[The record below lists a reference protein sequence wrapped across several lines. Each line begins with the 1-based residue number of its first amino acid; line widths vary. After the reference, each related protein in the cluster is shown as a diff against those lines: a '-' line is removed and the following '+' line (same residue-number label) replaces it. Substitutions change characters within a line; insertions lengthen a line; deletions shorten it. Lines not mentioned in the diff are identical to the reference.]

1 MATTIGP
8 GITVGAGVAI
18 TPTLSIV
25 TNGLVLNLDAG
36 NPASYSGSGTTW
48 TDLSGN
54 NNDATMTNPVW
65 TDTNSGSFT
74 FNGTA
79 SSYGVVADSA
89 SMNPTSI
96 TWETWVQITS
106 GPVSNY
112 SWVVR
117 NGWAGA
123 PWFFGYN
130 ASNYWTL
137 GINDDSATYNQT
149 QTSVVTAGWYQ
160 VVGTYDG
167 SEIILYVNSA
177 PAGTPVAFAGGNITG
192 YGSPTIINGG
202 STSTTPPPN
211 EQFWNGDIAVLRMYD
226 RALSGAE
233 VLQNYN
239 IDRSRFG
246 L

>member
-1 MATTIGP
+1 MIISGVSLNGATVVDASP
-8 GITVGAGVAI
+8 
-18 TPTLSIV
+18 V
-25 TNGLVLNLDAG
+25 TSGLVLSLDAG
-36 NPASYSGSGTTW
+36 NPASYPGSGTTW

-65 TDTNSGSFT
+65 TNTNSGYFT
-74 FNGTA
+74 FDGTA

-89 SMNPTSI
+89 SMSPTSI
-96 TWETWVQITS
+96 TWETWVQIS
-106 GPVSNY
+106 GVPVSNY

-117 NGWAGA
+117 NGWAGS

-137 GINDDSATYNQT
+137 SINDNSLTYNQT

-160 VVGTYDG
+160 VLGTYDG
-167 SEIILYVNSA
+167 SEIILYVNGTQ
-177 PAGTPVAFAGGNITG
+177 AGTPVAFAAGNITG

-202 STSTTPPPN
+202 STSTSPPPD
-211 EQFWNGDIAVLRMYD
+211 EQFWNGDIAVLRMYN
-226 RALSGAE
+226 RALSSTE
-233 VLQNYN
+233 VQQNFN
-239 IDRSRFG
+239 AVKSRFG